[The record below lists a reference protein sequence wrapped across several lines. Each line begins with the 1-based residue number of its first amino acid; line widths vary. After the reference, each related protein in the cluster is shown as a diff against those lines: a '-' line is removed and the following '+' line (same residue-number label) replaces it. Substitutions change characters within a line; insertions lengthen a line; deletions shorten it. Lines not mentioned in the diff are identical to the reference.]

1 MQDGA
6 IIKSINESLVQ
17 LTDKDIQTLIS
28 ANIIPKNTPPEQIS
42 VFARV
47 CHERNLSPFS
57 KQIYLMSRNTKD
69 GVRYTYQTSI
79 DGFRSLAE
87 RTSKYAGSDDYI
99 FDDGLTVYQ
108 VLMEK
113 RNKPTTATAT
123 VYKLLPNGQTF
134 PIRAT
139 ARWTEYYPGDKLG
152 FMWDKMPFLMLGK
165 CAEAL
170 ALRKAFPEQLGSI
183 YVNEEMQ
190 QAEIVSIETTTE
202 EKPDKQQQI
211 ESAENLTDKYEKK
224 FADKTPEEIKDIY
237 SKLPKSEQGKG
248 SVAQK
253 MAIFYKEKYA
263 KEHPEESEK
272 LTVESLIMRINDK
285 TTEAQLKMID
295 DLISKQP
302 SEKRAQLIQNFQT
315 KLDEYK
321 INYEIQ
327 SLPF

>member
-6 IIKSINESLVQ
+6 IVKSVTESLVQ

-28 ANIIPKNTPPEQIS
+28 ANIIPKNTPQEQIS

-108 VLMEK
+108 MLMEK
-113 RNKPTTATAT
+113 RNRPTTATAT
-123 VYKLLPNGQTF
+123 VHKLLPNGQTF
-134 PIRAT
+134 PIKAT

-190 QAEIVSIETTTE
+190 QAEIVSVETVTE
-202 EKPDKQQQI
+202 ERVEKQQTPI
-211 ESAENLTDKYEKK
+211 ENLTEKYEKI
-224 FADKTPEEIKDIY
+224 FAEKTPEEIKDIY

-248 SVAQK
+248 SIAQK
-253 MAIFYKEKYA
+253 MAVFYKEKYV
-263 KEHPEESEK
+263 KEHPEESEN
-272 LTVESLIMRINDK
+272 LTVESLIIRINEK

-295 DLISKQP
+295 DLISKQV

-315 KLDEYK
+315 KLDEHK

>member
-6 IIKSINESLVQ
+6 IVKSVTESLVQ

-28 ANIIPKNTPPEQIS
+28 ANIIPKNTPQEQIS

-108 VLMEK
+108 MLMEK
-113 RNKPTTATAT
+113 RNRPTTATAT
-123 VYKLLPNGQTF
+123 VHKLLPNGQTF
-134 PIRAT
+134 PIKAT

-190 QAEIVSIETTTE
+190 QAEIVSVETVTE
-202 EKPDKQQQI
+202 ERVEKQQTPI
-211 ESAENLTDKYEKK
+211 ENLTEKYEKI
-224 FADKTPEEIKDIY
+224 FAEKTPEEIKDIY

-248 SVAQK
+248 SIAQK
-253 MAIFYKEKYA
+253 MAVFYKEKYV
-263 KEHPEESEK
+263 KEQPEESEK
-272 LTVESLIMRINDK
+272 LTVESLIMRINEK

-295 DLISKQP
+295 DLIGKQV